1 MVNAPNVALNEGV
14 LQGVSAVSRDVFH
27 SAELKQLSGAIA
39 DIKGDHMVALQ
50 YQLRDHV
57 FA

>member
-27 SAELKQLSGAIA
+27 SAELKQLSGVIV
-39 DIKGDHMVALQ
+39 DIK
-50 YQLRDHV
+50 
-57 FA
+57 